1 MECKGLKQQSAELEK
16 EQEAGMGGAE
26 GASPKRL
33 KEPQESFFFFKII
46 FLCEPYLKSLL
57 SLLQYCLFYVLFFW
71 P

>member
-33 KEPQESFFFFKII
+33 KEPQESFFFLRLF
-46 FLCEPYLKSLL
+46 
-57 SLLQYCLFYVLFFW
+57 FYVNHL
-71 P
+71 